1 MRGISVFLMAL
12 SGLTITLGPYFL
24 ICEMEIFKAAA
35 IILISSVLLFGA
47 FMAYTKR
54 ESLGDGI

>member
-12 SGLTITLGPYFL
+12 SGLTITLGLYFL

-35 IILISSVLLFGA
+35 ITLISSVLLFGA

-54 ESLGDGI
+54 ESLGGRI

>member
-1 MRGISVFLMAL
+1 MRGISVFIMAL

-24 ICEMEIFKAAA
+24 FCEMEIFKAAA

-47 FMAYTKR
+47 FIIYTKR
-54 ESLGDGI
+54 ESLRGGI